1 MRKNRTKAEW
11 QSLIDEF
18 EQSQL
23 SQTDFCAQRGLNAKY
38 FSLRRMK
45 LKAQPE
51 AGAFVQAVADT
62 SSSRHPIT
70 LQYGAVTLQVP
81 VTSVQWVAQLVK
93 ALA

>member
-11 QSLIDEF
+11 QTLIDEF
-18 EQSQL
+18 EQSHL
-23 SQTDFCAQRGLNAKY
+23 SQAEFCAQRGLNAKY

-51 AGAFVQAVADT
+51 AGAFVQAVADKP
-62 SSSRHPIT
+62 SSPHYIT
-70 LQYGAVTLQVP
+70 LQYGPVTLQVP
-81 VTSVQWVAQLVK
+81 VTSVQLVTQLVK